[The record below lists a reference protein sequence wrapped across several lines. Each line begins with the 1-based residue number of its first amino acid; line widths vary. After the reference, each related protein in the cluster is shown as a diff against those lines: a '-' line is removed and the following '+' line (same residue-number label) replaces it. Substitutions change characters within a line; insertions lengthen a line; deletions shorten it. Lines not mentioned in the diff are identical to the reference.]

1 MKNSILAGIITL
13 LASNAVM
20 AEPKAYV
27 TELDENG
34 RYCAVVEIRTIGF
47 NMIERRKCRTIAGW
61 QNAGYDVEFRT
72 IEQ

>member
-1 MKNSILAGIITL
+1 MKNIMAGLIVL

-20 AEPKAYV
+20 AEEPRSYV

-47 NMIERRKCRTIAGW
+47 NTIERRKCRTITGW
-61 QNAGYDVEFRT
+61 QNAGYEVSFHQPE
-72 IEQ
+72 

>member
-1 MKNSILAGIITL
+1 MKNIMAGLIVL

-20 AEPKAYV
+20 AEEPRSYV

-47 NMIERRKCRTIAGW
+47 NTIERRKCRTIAGW
-61 QNAGYDVEFRT
+61 QNAGYEVSFHQPE
-72 IEQ
+72 